1 MCKRMQCKSNNYGKG
16 GTTMKNIM
24 INTGNY
30 IAAKAAIMAKPD
42 VVAAYPITPQT
53 TLVEGIA
60 NYVASGEY
68 KGEYIC
74 VESEHSAMCACIG
87 AAATG
92 VRTFTATSS
101 HGLLLMHEM
110 LHWAALARLPIIM
123 CNINRVVGP
132 GWNIWADENDS
143 ISQRDTGWI
152 QFYCSSNQEIFDTVI
167 QAFKLGEHK
176 NVALPVMINYNAFI
190 LSHTSMP
197 AEIPS
202 QKEIDDYLGKYKPL
216 WRLDPENPITF
227 GNIIMPAD
235 YEKVRRAMQDAHEN
249 AKKLI
254 PEIAQDYK
262 KKFGNFHGDLI
273 EKYRCEDAETILL
286 AMGAIGAESKVSID
300 NMRKEGYKIGLARIR
315 TFRPFPEE
323 EIVKLAKKAELIV
336 IDRNISCGYEGAL
349 FTETKGAL
357 YGKSDAKVSGFI
369 AGLGGKDVPYNHVED
384 ICKKAIKGKLK
395 KTIWYGFEEVKK

>member
-1 MCKRMQCKSNNYGKG
+1 
-16 GTTMKNIM
+16 MKNIM